1 MLATVINWAV
11 LIRRT
16 GFVCSARIA
25 RILSHWEKIRLFL
38 VRCLHVLAV
47 KKKSLFGPTA
57 NVGLFYRG
65 RCQCSYRE
73 FLFTLELRIDFR
85 SRIILLSFNAD
96 GTTSLFRSVKCSP

>member
-1 MLATVINWAV
+1 MFSSYSSYTFSLGENKTISSALLARA
-11 LIRRT
+11 
-16 GFVCSARIA
+16 GG
-25 RILSHWEKIRLFL
+25 
-38 VRCLHVLAV
+38 